1 MKRGIARLKRSEC
14 GAVAV
19 EFALVGLVAITLFLG
34 IVEFG
39 RSLYMRN
46 AMYFA
51 MDLASRKIM
60 TNATVANS
68 DVETAIR
75 GAIAFGASSDLLI
88 TFGTESLNGVSFRT
102 ILIRYPI
109 TLLIP
114 GLTNRAVMLTVDR
127 RIPLT

>member
-1 MKRGIARLKRSEC
+1 MSGCLAHLKRSDS
-14 GAVAV
+14 GTAAV

-60 TNATVANS
+60 TNATVTNT

-75 GAIAFGASSDLLI
+75 GAIAFGDSASLMI
-88 TFGTESLNGVSFRT
+88 TFGTESVNGVSFRT

-114 GLTNRAVMLTVDR
+114 GLTNGAFMLAVNR

>member
-1 MKRGIARLKRSEC
+1 MTGCIARLKRSES
-14 GAVAV
+14 GTVAV

-46 AMYFA
+46 AIYFA
-51 MDLASRKIM
+51 MDLGSRKIM

-75 GAIAFGASSDLLI
+75 AAVAFGESSELLI
-88 TFGTESLNGVSFRT
+88 TFGTESVNGVAFRT

-114 GLTNRAVMLTVDR
+114 GLTNGAFMLTVNR
-127 RIPLT
+127 RVPLT